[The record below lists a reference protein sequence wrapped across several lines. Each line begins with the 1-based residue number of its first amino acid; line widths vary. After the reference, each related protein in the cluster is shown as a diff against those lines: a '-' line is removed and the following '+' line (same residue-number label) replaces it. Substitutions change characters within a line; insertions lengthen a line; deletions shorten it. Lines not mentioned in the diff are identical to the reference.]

1 MATFTAIRNA
11 KQTAGTLAGVLR
23 YITQDEK
30 TRLNDMWLVT
40 GNNCVAQVVYT
51 EMITT
56 KQHFKK
62 TDGQQFFHFVQSFS
76 PDEKVTPQEVNAIG
90 IELAQREFPGYE
102 AVVATHI
109 DADHLHNHI
118 VVNSVSFET
127 GKKLHQNTAD
137 LMNHRQ
143 ANDDICAAHGLSVLP
158 FPQEKK
164 SQGMSS
170 REYRSAV
177 KGESWKLQLMAV
189 IDECMRFAKSKEE
202 FMSLMKSEGYDV
214 KWTDTRKSITYTCPN
229 GMKCRDDRLHE
240 SKYTKEMMEHEF
252 RNRAEIIHGGTE
264 ATEPS
269 QHGMETITGRV
280 ERTAEHTGQA
290 DSPSEGHFQETDKLP
305 DPHPNRRTDERC
317 EGVTADG
324 RTGWEED
331 REIFFSAEDQSAT
344 DTPQSMVVTRCARLI
359 GVMGAVVQFGA
370 ALESVPVHTP
380 VRDATTIPH
389 RIDRKRWKKLM
400 RKQLA
405 MGHKIGDITA
415 MM

>member
-30 TRLNDMWLVT
+30 TRLDDLWLIT
-40 GNNCVAQVVYT
+40 GSNCVAQSAYT
-51 EMITT
+51 EMLTT

-90 IELAQREFPGYE
+90 VELAQREFPGYE
-102 AVVATHI
+102 AVIATHI
-109 DADHLHNHI
+109 DADHIHNHI

-137 LMNHRQ
+137 LMKHRQ
-143 ANDDICAAHGLSVLP
+143 VNDEICAAHGLSVLP
-158 FPQEKK
+158 SSQEKK

-170 REYRSAV
+170 REYRSAA
-177 KGESWKLQLMAV
+177 KGESWKFQLMAV
-189 IDECMRFAKSKEE
+189 IDDCMRYARSKEE

-229 GMKCRDDRLHE
+229 GMKCRNDRLHE
-240 SKYTKEMMEHEF
+240 SKYTKEMMEAEF
-252 RNRAEIIHGGTE
+252 RNRAEIVHGGIE
-264 ATEPS
+264 ATES
-269 QHGMETITGRV
+269 SSRSMESIARGL
-280 ERTAEHTGQA
+280 ERD
-290 DSPSEGHFQETDKLP
+290 DSPSVGDFQEADKLP
-305 DPHPNRRTDERC
+305 DPQPNRRADERC
-317 EGVTADG
+317 EGVTANG
-324 RTGWEED
+324 RTGWEEE
-331 REIFFSAEDQSAT
+331 RAFILSAETQTAAT
-344 DTPQSMVVTRCARLI
+344 EAQSMVATRTACLI
-359 GVMGAVVQFGA
+359 GTLGAMVQFSA
-370 ALESVPVHTP
+370 ALESVPVNTP

-400 RKQLA
+400 QKQLA
-405 MGHKIGDITA
+405 MGHKIGDI
-415 MM
+415 MFKI

>member
-30 TRLNDMWLVT
+30 TRLNDAWLVT
-40 GNNCVAQVVYT
+40 GNNCVAQSAYT

-90 IELAQREFPGYE
+90 VELAQREFPGYE

-109 DADHLHNHI
+109 DTDHIHNHI

-137 LMNHRQ
+137 LMKHRQ
-143 ANDDICAAHGLSVLP
+143 TNDAICIAHGLSVLP
-158 FPQEKK
+158 EKKQKK

-189 IDECMRFAKSKEE
+189 IDECMRYAQSKDE
-202 FMSLMKSEGYDV
+202 FISLMKSEGYDV
-214 KWTDTRKSITYTCPN
+214 KWTETRKSITYTCPN

-240 SKYTKEMMEHEF
+240 PKYTKEMMEAEF
-252 RNRAEIIHGGTE
+252 HNRAEIIHGGIET
-264 ATEPS
+264 TEPS
-269 QHGMETITGRV
+269 DHGMDSVARGLGR
-280 ERTAEHTGQA
+280 T
-290 DSPSEGHFQETDKLP
+290 DSPSARTFEETGELP
-305 DPHPNRRTDERC
+305 DLHPNRGTDTLC
-317 EGVTADG
+317 ASVTANS
-324 RTGWEED
+324 RTGWEEE
-331 REIFFSAEDQSAT
+331 REILFSAETKVAR
-344 DTPQSMVVTRCARLI
+344 DTPQPRTVTRSARLI

-370 ALESVPVHTP
+370 ALERLSVDTL
-380 VRDATTIPH
+380 VRDATTLSH
-389 RIDRKRWKKLM
+389 RVDRKRWKKII
-400 RKQLA
+400 RKRLA
-405 MGHKIGDITA
+405 MGHKIDDHATT
-415 MM
+415 MSM

>member
-11 KQTAGTLAGVLR
+11 KQTTGTLAGVLR

-30 TRLNDMWLVT
+30 THLNGISLIM
-40 GNNCVAQVVYT
+40 GSNCVAQSAYT
-51 EMITT
+51 EMLTT
-56 KQHFKK
+56 KQQFKK
-62 TDGQQFFHFVQSFS
+62 TNGQQFFHFVQSFS

-90 IELAQREFPGYE
+90 VELAQRAFPGYE
-102 AVVATHI
+102 AVIATHI
-109 DADHLHNHI
+109 DADHIHNHI

-137 LMNHRQ
+137 LMKHRQ
-143 ANDDICAAHGLSVLP
+143 ANDEICAAHGLSVLP
-158 FPQEKK
+158 PQQEKK

-189 IDECMRFAKSKEE
+189 IDECMRFARSKEE

-240 SKYTKEMMEHEF
+240 LKYTKEMMEREF

-264 ATEPS
+264 ATES
-269 QHGMETITGRV
+269 SRYSMESISGGLEQT
-280 ERTAEHTGQA
+280 
-290 DSPSEGHFQETDKLP
+290 DSHSVGHFQGTDELP
-305 DPHPNRRTDERC
+305 NPQPNRRTDRRC

-324 RTGWEED
+324 GTGGEKE
-331 REIFFSAEDQSAT
+331 REILFSDESQTPGDVPQPGQSDQ
-344 DTPQSMVVTRCARLI
+344 TRSRSGVLI
-359 GVMGAVVQFGA
+359 GAMRDVLRFGA
-370 ALESVPVHTP
+370 DMGGHTATVPVKDT
-380 VRDATTIPH
+380 TTIPH

-400 RKQLA
+400 EKKYALGIKSV
-405 MGHKIGDITA
+405 GHS
-415 MM
+415 M

>member
-11 KQTAGTLAGVLR
+11 KQTVGTLAGVLR

-30 TRLNDMWLVT
+30 TRFNGISLIM
-40 GNNCVAQVVYT
+40 GSNCVAQSAYT
-51 EMITT
+51 EMLTT
-56 KQHFKK
+56 KQQFKK

-90 IELAQREFPGYE
+90 VELAQREFPGYE

-137 LMNHRQ
+137 LMKHRQ
-143 ANDDICAAHGLSVLP
+143 ANDEICAAHGLSVLP
-158 FPQEKK
+158 PQPERK

-189 IDECMRFAKSKEE
+189 IDDCMRYARSKEE
-202 FMSLMKSEGYDV
+202 FKSLMQAEGYDV

-240 SKYTKEMMEHEF
+240 SKYTKEMMEREF
-252 RNRAEIIHGGTE
+252 RNRAEIVHGGIE
-264 ATEPS
+264 AAES
-269 QHGMETITGRV
+269 SGYGMESISGRL
-280 ERTAEHTGQA
+280 ERN
-290 DSPSEGHFQETDKLP
+290 DSPPMGHFQETDKLSN
-305 DPHPNRRTDERC
+305 PHPNRRTDRRC

-324 RTGWEED
+324 RTGWEEE
-331 REIFFSAEDQSAT
+331 RELLFSAENQTAT
-344 DTPQSMVVTRCARLI
+344 NTPQSSPATRSARLI
-359 GVMGAVVQFGA
+359 GTLGAMVQFGA
-370 ALESVPVHTP
+370 ALEFLSVDTP

-400 RKQLA
+400 EKKYALGIKSV
-405 MGHKIGDITA
+405 GHT
-415 MM
+415 M

>member
-30 TRLNDMWLVT
+30 TRIDDLWLVT
-40 GNNCVAQVVYT
+40 GSNCVAQSAYT
-51 EMITT
+51 EMLTT

-90 IELAQREFPGYE
+90 VELAQREFPGYE

-109 DADHLHNHI
+109 DADHIHNHI

-137 LMNHRQ
+137 LMKHRQ
-143 ANDDICAAHGLSVLP
+143 TNDEICSAHGLSILP
-158 FPQEKK
+158 EKQEKK
-164 SQGMSS
+164 SQEMSS
-170 REYRSAV
+170 REYRSAA
-177 KGESWKLQLMAV
+177 KGESWKWQLMAV
-189 IDECMRFAKSKEE
+189 IDDCMRYARSKEE
-202 FMSLMKSEGYDV
+202 FKSLMKSEGYDV

-240 SKYTKEMMEHEF
+240 LKYTKEMMEAEL
-252 RNRAEIIHGGTE
+252 RNRAEIVHGGIE
-264 ATEPS
+264 AAES
-269 QHGMETITGRV
+269 SGYGMESISGGL
-280 ERTAEHTGQA
+280 ERD
-290 DSPSEGHFQETDKLP
+290 DSPSVGDFQEADELP
-305 DPHPNRRTDERC
+305 NLHPNRRADERC
-317 EGVTADG
+317 EGVTANG
-324 RTGWEED
+324 GTGWEED
-331 REIFFSAEDQSAT
+331 REIFFSAENQPAT
-344 DTPQSMVVTRCARLI
+344 DTPQSVAVTRSARLI
-359 GVMGAVVQFGA
+359 GVMGAVVQLGA
-370 ALESVPVHTP
+370 ALESIPVRTP

-405 MGHKIGDITA
+405 MGHKIDDITA